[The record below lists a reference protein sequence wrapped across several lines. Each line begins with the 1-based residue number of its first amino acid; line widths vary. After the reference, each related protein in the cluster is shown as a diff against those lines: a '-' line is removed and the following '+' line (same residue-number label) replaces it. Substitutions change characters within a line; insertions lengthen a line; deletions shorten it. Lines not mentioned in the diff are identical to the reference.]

1 MILRPSLGGSTRRNV
16 PFPLD
21 ISGMPTARLA
31 YGLRQLRAGYTGNAI
46 RVRRDTGG
54 GSGDDDE
61 ADVAFHNRQVSL
73 NSTVS
78 TGGTLRDFVGSN
90 TAHITTWYNQ
100 SGNTSTQQGGGVW
113 SGYSTAP
120 DATSTTHTQQPELI
134 SSGVFNKGLKFVT
147 SGGFSAAGDFLS
159 VDNYRLPNTDDNF
172 SLIFSGVSFSLS
184 DTQGLIGNI
193 DNFNDGAEMISLSHG
208 PYRLAVDGNDE
219 DSAGSHSTNVRMIV
233 SSYYDRQ
240 RSSAQS
246 GDGKSII
253 LRVSGVETTMD
264 VDEDKHVSSS
274 DKFRIGARRSNNN
287 PFNGLCREVYV
298 FDSSAGSGQAAL
310 SDSLKLALER
320 NIAIYNEVD
329 FA

>member
-61 ADVAFHNRQVSL
+61 ADVAFHNREVSL

-113 SGYSTAP
+113 NGYATAP

-147 SGGFSAAGDFLS
+147 SGGYSAAGDFLS
-159 VDNYRLPNTDDNF
+159 VANYRLPNTDDNF
-172 SLIFSGVSFSLS
+172 SFIFSGVTF
-184 DTQGLIGNI
+184 DFTGGAGLISNL
-193 DNFNDGAEMISLSHG
+193 DNFNDGVDMFGLNTAA
-208 PYRLAVDGNDE
+208 YRLAVDGNDE
-219 DSAGSHSTNVRMIV
+219 DSAASKPTNVRMIV

-264 VDEDKHVSSS
+264 VDEDKHVSNSGR
-274 DKFRIGARRSNNN
+274 FRIGCRYINNN
-287 PFNGLCREVYV
+287 PLNGLCREVYV